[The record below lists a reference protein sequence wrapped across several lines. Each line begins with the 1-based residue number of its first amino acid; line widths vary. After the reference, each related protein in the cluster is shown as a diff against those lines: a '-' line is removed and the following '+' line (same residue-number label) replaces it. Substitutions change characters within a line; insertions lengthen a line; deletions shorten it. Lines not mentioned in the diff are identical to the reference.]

1 MKIKNYVKVAVFVLC
16 ILCFFSL
23 ISCNFARF
31 NYYIFDDISECEN
44 ITKTEYTNAKLSRYD
59 TPINDNNLGNLEYL
73 EFFGGC
79 FSSDEIEFE
88 IFAYEFQCIN
98 DAQKYFKNVT
108 DMDSDSNSAVSIY
121 SHNFKTR
128 IIVTHFECAYLV
140 KTPSS
145 DANAVLDLLN
155 DTFSV
160 HVNFTETAETGDTSS
175 SPKN

>member
-88 IFAYEFQCIN
+88 IFAYEFKNTETTKQ
-98 DAQKYFKNVT
+98 YFKNVT
-108 DMDSDSNSAVSIY
+108 GKSTKLDSTYLHSSG
-121 SHNFKTR
+121 FGTR
-128 IIVTHFECAYLV
+128 LIVTRFESAYVVTMSNLDE
-140 KTPSS
+140 KE
-145 DANAVLDLLN
+145 VLKALEKV
-155 DTFSV
+155 FSIQV
-160 HVNFTETAETGDTSS
+160 ETGNTSS
-175 SPKN
+175 SPKG